1 MHDTPKSAEFTGGN
15 VYELGPSASGVVVSA
30 IALTRPVL
38 TFRNFSLRCDKSNPQ
53 VSFQAPW
60 NWELTQGKKI
70 ALITPNSFLDY
81 QLIAG
86 FAGLVPPVSG
96 EMICDGAVSWPVGG
110 EAGLD
115 KNLRICHALDFL
127 CTVYR
132 DCLEKSRVS
141 LDEFWGLL
149 SRKKIHPRLLI
160 KELEKDQREFF
171 YLALPLLFSFEC
183 YLVER
188 VKSYALL
195 TDVARPLRDLF
206 RRQLEG
212 KTLITTSSS
221 KRFRREFC
229 DHGLVLGSSGQI
241 LFEGEIST
249 ALEWSEQNL
258 ESSEEADLVDDSFE
272 MVSEFQNK
280 ESSGDSDDDF

>member
-1 MHDTPKSAEFTGGN
+1 MHDTPKTALFAGGN

-53 VSFQAPW
+53 VSFRSPW

-127 CTVYR
+127 CTVYG

-141 LDEFWGLL
+141 LDEFWELL

-160 KELEKDQREFF
+160 KELEKDQKQFF
-171 YLALPLLFSFEC
+171 YLALSLLFLFEC
-183 YLVER
+183 YLVEKT
-188 VKSYALL
+188 KSYALL
-195 TDVARPLRDLF
+195 ADSARPLRDLF
-206 RRQLEG
+206 RRQIEG
-212 KTLITTSSS
+212 KTLITTSTS

-229 DHGLVLGSSGQI
+229 TDGLVLGSCCQI

-249 ALEWSEQNL
+249 ALEWADQNL
-258 ESSEEADLVDDSFE
+258 ELSEDTGSDDDSFE
-272 MVSEFQNK
+272 MGSELQNN
-280 ESSGDSDDDF
+280 ELSGGSDDDF

>member
-1 MHDTPKSAEFTGGN
+1 M
-15 VYELGPSASGVVVSA
+15 GPSASGVVVSA

-70 ALITPNSFLDY
+70 ALITTNSFLDY

-96 EMICDGAVSWPVGG
+96 EMIFDGAVSWPVGG

-127 CTVYR
+127 CTVYG
-132 DCLEKSRVS
+132 DCLEQSRVS
-141 LDEFWGLL
+141 LDEFWELL

-160 KELEKDQREFF
+160 KELEKDQKQFF
-171 YLALPLLFSFEC
+171 YLALSLLFSFEC
-183 YLVER
+183 YLVEKT
-188 VKSYALL
+188 KSYALL
-195 TDVARPLRDLF
+195 TDTARPLRDLF

-212 KTLITTSSS
+212 KALITTSSS

-229 DHGLVLGSSGQI
+229 TDGLVLGSCGQI

-249 ALEWSEQNL
+249 ALEWADQNL
-258 ESSEEADLVDDSFE
+258 EPSEDTGSDDDSFE
-272 MVSEFQNK
+272 MGSEFQNK

>member
-1 MHDTPKSAEFTGGN
+1 MFG
-15 VYELGPSASGVVVSA
+15 ELGPSTSGVVVSET
-30 IALTRPVL
+30 ALARPVL

-53 VSFQAPW
+53 VSFKTPW
-60 NWELTQGKKI
+60 DWELVQGKKI
-70 ALITPNSFLDY
+70 ALITRNSFLDY
-81 QLIAG
+81 QLIAA

-96 EMICDGAVSWPVGG
+96 EIICDGAISWPVGG

-160 KELEKDQREFF
+160 KDLEKDQREFF
-171 YLALPLLFSFEC
+171 YLALSLLFSFEC
-183 YLVER
+183 YLVEK

-229 DHGLVLGSSGQI
+229 DHGLVLGSNGQI

-258 ESSEEADLVDDSFE
+258 ESSEEAELVDDSFE
-272 MVSEFQNK
+272 MGSEFQNK